1 MADLSNHAGLLP
13 PYALEPERRIASV
26 GYEAEI
32 SAAFLPL
39 AKITLPL
46 DAQSDELPFL
56 AWEESVDHWRD
67 EWPEA
72 IKRDVIDAAEQIHIY
87 KGTLYAVEVALK
99 TLKIEADI
107 TEWWQSEPEGER
119 GTFDVTAY
127 AEETLYNDGPL
138 LDLRLQEDVVALVT
152 ASKPLTRHFTFRV
165 GVHLEAPVQSCGFVA
180 IGAVIAIEGLQAPLI
195 DASAAIAIGGFV
207 LMAATI
213 NLEG

>member
-13 PYALEPERRIASV
+13 PYASEPERRLATL

-39 AKITLPL
+39 AKVTLPL
-46 DAQSDELPFL
+46 DAPAGELPFL

-72 IKRDVIDAAEQIHIY
+72 VKRKVIDAAEQIHIF
-87 KGTLYAVEVALK
+87 KGTLFAVEVALK
-99 TLKIEADI
+99 TLKVAADI

-138 LDLRLQEDVVALVT
+138 LDLRLQEDVVALIT

-165 GVHLEAPVQSCGFVA
+165 GVRLDAPVQPCGFVVL
-180 IGAVIAIEGLQAPLI
+180 GAMLAIEGLQEPLLN
-195 DASAAIAIGGFV
+195 AEAAFAVAGFV
-207 LMAATI
+207 LVTAAI